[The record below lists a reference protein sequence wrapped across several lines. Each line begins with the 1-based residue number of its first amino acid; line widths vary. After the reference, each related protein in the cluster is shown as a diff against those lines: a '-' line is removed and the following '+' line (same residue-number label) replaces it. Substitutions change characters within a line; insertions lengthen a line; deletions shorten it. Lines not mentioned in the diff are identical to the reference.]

1 MHPRKGRKLIL
12 IRSDLLDKIAEITA
26 KEGKTMYGF
35 TNEVFEHVLTMYQM
49 NASIADVTEFYK
61 LMQIEKETGAAIM
74 PTYVLEY
81 VISKLSKENKK
92 ELLEKWYEAGFWYG
106 KYISSKFPEENFL
119 GVVEKLMCNSLRNL
133 TNCSVSKN
141 SEQIKIMAM
150 SPHFS
155 LEQTECTSKFVEGM
169 VHSLDYIT
177 TKNECLKGM
186 ILLEL
191 KKEK

>member
-35 TNEVFEHVLTMYQM
+35 TNEVFEHVLAMYQM
-49 NASIADVTEFYK
+49 NASISDVTEFYK
-61 LMQIEKETGAAIM
+61 LMQIEKETGAVIM

-81 VISKLSKENKK
+81 VISQLSKENKK
-92 ELLEKWYEAGFWYG
+92 ELLEKWYESGFWYG

-119 GVVEKLMCNSLRNL
+119 GVVEKLMSNSLRNL

-141 SEQIKIMAM
+141 SEQIKIVAM

-155 LEQTECTSKFVEGM
+155 LEQTECTSRFVEGM
-169 VHSLDYIT
+169 LHSLDYIT